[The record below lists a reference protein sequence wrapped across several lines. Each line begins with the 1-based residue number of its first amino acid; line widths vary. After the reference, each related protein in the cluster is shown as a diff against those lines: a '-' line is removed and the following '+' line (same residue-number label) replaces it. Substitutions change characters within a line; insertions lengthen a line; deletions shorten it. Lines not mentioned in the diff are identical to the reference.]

1 MPRIKYNMYNF
12 PRRYQSLNGQGILDI
27 SWAELVWA
35 AISVGKGEL
44 FHILRYGRFSMFEIA
59 YRLAILYANLCE
71 NEQEYIRRSLA
82 YDGLD
87 PSEKGAISY
96 FLGLTFAKVF
106 GERLLNVPWL
116 MHLDVYRDIL
126 GVSLINQSRPDL
138 VGRNVDGEWVVMESK
153 GRTNG
158 FDSGALEQAKRQAEQ
173 VIEISGEAPV
183 LRIGLEIHFSDG
195 TLHIVAVDPEFDD
208 SSEQRIELPLTK
220 EQFFKGYYRPF
231 KTWIKD
237 APDATHFEWRGTN
250 YKMVTIKSVDV
261 SIALVEDVL
270 ENDKLFFLG
279 EPSKEGQIFAA
290 PDGLLVQIGSAW
302 SRDNMKKEPQERQ

>member
-126 GVSLINQSRPDL
+126 WVSLINQSRPDL

>member
-12 PRRYQSLNGQGILDI
+12 PGGYQSLNGQGILDI

-126 GVSLINQSRPDL
+126 WVSLINQSRPDL